1 MSNSLKKS
9 DPSDFWLDCLNQS
22 PIPCPKTKSSKNI
35 FFNPLMNYTK
45 QAKHNKKID
54 KQDIKSLYQNSNI
67 ILGSLKS
74 EEKPKK
80 NNKKIKE
87 SLEYTNS
94 LYERGMQFKQKKLK
108 LIKEKNNNKK
118 NQINILEKKD
128 HSFFTITKGK
138 YNNKKIQKKI
148 YKNFHNTTIYE
159 RGMQFKQKK
168 LELIK
173 EKNNNK
179 KNQINISEK
188 KEHSLFT
195 ITKPKY
201 KNKKLQKKILKNF
214 GNITIYERGVKFQQK
229 KMARIAELF
238 EENNKRNNIVYPFH
252 PDISLKNLNRV
263 FFSDNFCKA
272 QADNDSNKIF
282 LSRLM
287 KAREQEEIKKNY
299 FENYKNKNIHK
310 GNYKIKNILKK
321 SLSQK
326 DSIRFKKNLH
336 ETLLGLKC
344 LEITENNNDINNENY
359 YFNNDDFNN

>member
-45 QAKHNKKID
+45 QAKYNKKID

-67 ILGSLKS
+67 ILKALKS

-80 NNKKIKE
+80 NIRKIKE
-87 SLEYTNS
+87 SLDYTNS
-94 LYERGMQFKQKKLK
+94 L
-108 LIKEKNNNKK
+108 
-118 NQINILEKKD
+118 
-128 HSFFTITKGK
+128 
-138 YNNKKIQKKI
+138 
-148 YKNFHNTTIYE
+148 YE

-238 EENNKRNNIVYPFH
+238 EENNKRNNIIYPFH
-252 PDISLKNLNRV
+252 PDISLKNLNHV

-272 QADNDSNKIF
+272 QTDNDSNKIF

-287 KAREQEEIKKNY
+287 KAREQEEIKKNF
-299 FENYKNKNIHK
+299 FENYNN
-310 GNYKIKNILKK
+310 KNILKK

-336 ETLLGLKC
+336 DTLLGLKC

>member
-1 MSNSLKKS
+1 MSNFLKKS

-22 PIPCPKTKSSKNI
+22 PILYPKTKVSKNI
-35 FFNPLMNYTK
+35 FLNPLMNYTK
-45 QAKHNKKID
+45 QAKYSKKIY
-54 KQDIKSLYQNSNI
+54 QRDIKSLYQNSNI

-159 RGMQFKQKK
+159 RG
-168 LELIK
+168 
-173 EKNNNK
+173 
-179 KNQINISEK
+179 
-188 KEHSLFT
+188 
-195 ITKPKY
+195 
-201 KNKKLQKKILKNF
+201 
-214 GNITIYERGVKFQQK
+214 VKFQQK
-229 KMARIAELF
+229 KMAKIAELF

-299 FENYKNKNIHK
+299 FENYKNKNIYK

>member
-45 QAKHNKKID
+45 QAKYNKKID

-67 ILGSLKS
+67 ILKALKS

-80 NNKKIKE
+80 NIKKIKE
-87 SLEYTNS
+87 SLDYTNS
-94 LYERGMQFKQKKLK
+94 L
-108 LIKEKNNNKK
+108 
-118 NQINILEKKD
+118 
-128 HSFFTITKGK
+128 
-138 YNNKKIQKKI
+138 
-148 YKNFHNTTIYE
+148 YE

-238 EENNKRNNIVYPFH
+238 EENNKRNNIIYPFH
-252 PDISLKNLNRV
+252 PDISLKNLNHV

-272 QADNDSNKIF
+272 QTDNDSNKIF

-287 KAREQEEIKKNY
+287 KAREQEEIKKNF
-299 FENYKNKNIHK
+299 FENYNNKNIYK
-310 GNYKIKNILKK
+310 GNYKNKNILKK

-336 ETLLGLKC
+336 DTLLGLKC

-359 YFNNDDFNN
+359 YFNNDDFNNN

>member
-9 DPSDFWLDCLNQS
+9 DPIDFWLDCLNQS

-45 QAKHNKKID
+45 QAKYNKKID
-54 KQDIKSLYQNSNI
+54 KQDIKSLYQNGNI
-67 ILGSLKS
+67 ILKALKS

-80 NNKKIKE
+80 NIRKIKE
-87 SLEYTNS
+87 SLDYTNS
-94 LYERGMQFKQKKLK
+94 L
-108 LIKEKNNNKK
+108 
-118 NQINILEKKD
+118 
-128 HSFFTITKGK
+128 
-138 YNNKKIQKKI
+138 
-148 YKNFHNTTIYE
+148 YE

-238 EENNKRNNIVYPFH
+238 EENNKRNNIIYPFH
-252 PDISLKNLNRV
+252 PDISLKNLNHV

-272 QADNDSNKIF
+272 QTDNDSNKIF

-287 KAREQEEIKKNY
+287 KAREQEEIKKNF
-299 FENYKNKNIHK
+299 FENYNNKNIYK
-310 GNYKIKNILKK
+310 GNYKNKNILKK

-359 YFNNDDFNN
+359 YFNNDDYNNY